1 MSNFF
6 IIQWIEKKLYVQYG
20 SISSFQQVNLVDFY
34 SFNIFYYESNWYSHA
49 ACLYRAPYLNINQ
62 KQMLVRQISHK
73 KDFKCFRKLNWK
85 SIIMS
90 VRLMRR
96 LINCLK
102 FFYFSPHFNNTKNF
116 FPLFADNLKSIF
128 MSQSAL
134 PIFFFSLCAD
144 ARGKWMKGTSPLE
157 LYWIC

>member
-1 MSNFF
+1 MFYKSIPNSIKFLFIRGHAKKFWKRSVVSSSNRIKNIPSIFIKFILTSDLSNFF

-102 FFYFSPHFNNTKNF
+102 F
-116 FPLFADNLKSIF
+116 L
-128 MSQSAL
+128 
-134 PIFFFSLCAD
+134 FFSTL
-144 ARGKWMKGTSPLE
+144 
-157 LYWIC
+157 